1 MTSKKLN
8 LILQTFKHF
17 YYETI
22 KIWQC
27 NLNAYLCMYYITSL
41 MYEVHILLQ
50 NVPSGCIQSLTS
62 SHDPYCYQAGPLV
75 QLSSNWFFCFS
86 PGFLFPSLFSPCR
99 EILLQF
105 GSDFV
110 SVVSCLVGS
119 DSLQPRGLQP
129 TRLLCP
135 WNSLGKNTAVG
146 CHSLLQGIFPIQGS
160 NPSLLH
166 CRQILYHLSHQGG
179 PMRDESLLKNHS
191 LFFSLPAEPQGMQ
204 DQFP

>member
-110 SVVSCLVGS
+110 SVVLHL
-119 DSLQPRGLQP
+119 SLQMFL
-129 TRLLCP
+129 
-135 WNSLGKNTAVG
+135 
-146 CHSLLQGIFPIQGS
+146 F
-160 NPSLLH
+160 
-166 CRQILYHLSHQGG
+166 
-179 PMRDESLLKNHS
+179 S
-191 LFFSLPAEPQGMQ
+191 LFLIYINLDVSVTGEKMMMKHYFGSRKLSPSGYHRGKRGKGGKKLMP
-204 DQFP
+204 FLKH